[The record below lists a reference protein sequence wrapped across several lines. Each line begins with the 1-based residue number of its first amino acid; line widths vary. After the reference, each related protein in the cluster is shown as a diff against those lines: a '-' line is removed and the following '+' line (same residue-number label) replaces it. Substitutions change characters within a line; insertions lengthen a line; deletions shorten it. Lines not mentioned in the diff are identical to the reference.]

1 VVDAFISIRSRALA
15 AFLAVTAVLMDLWV
29 GGMLRIMQ
37 WSNWR
42 DCFRE

>member
-1 VVDAFISIRSRALA
+1 VVEAFISMRSCALA
-15 AFLAVTAVLMDLWV
+15 ACLAVAAVLMDLWV

-42 DCFRE
+42 DCCRE